1 VPAATQV
8 AFNIGQPALNQLDS
22 MSAKKSVAAGLG
34 LGAASLLMA
43 GKADAA
49 TEAMQLAGSDSR
61 VGILLTLFV
70 PVIGWVLFNIL
81 GPAQN
86 QVRGRGPPRPGAGA
100 GLLLWPAARSELHG
114 LALTRSA
121 RPRAACSLRICR
133 TRRRASRLGSA
144 WAPPAC

>member
-1 VPAATQV
+1 MPAATQV

-43 GKADAA
+43 GNADAA
-49 TEAMQLAGSDSR
+49 TEAMQLAGSDGR
-61 VGILLTLFV
+61 AGILLTLFV

-86 QVRGRGPPRPGAGA
+86 QVRCACRPGPARA
-100 GLLLWPAARSELHG
+100 QACCSGLQQG
-114 LALTRSA
+114 
-121 RPRAACSLRICR
+121 
-133 TRRRASRLGSA
+133 RRCTA
-144 WAPPAC
+144 WH